1 MEPQCNPFVRSWAE
15 VLGDA
20 EHRHLYLKEA
30 LAATSDEDA
39 GLEYLN
45 RVHHDLLPEV
55 IEAGVKFGSR
65 GRRSTHPVV
74 GEDTDRPG
82 IAERVEL

>member
-55 IEAGVKFGSR
+55 AKR
-65 GRRSTHPVV
+65 PVS
-74 GEDTDRPG
+74 GEREDDQAVSDAPS
-82 IAERVEL
+82 ER